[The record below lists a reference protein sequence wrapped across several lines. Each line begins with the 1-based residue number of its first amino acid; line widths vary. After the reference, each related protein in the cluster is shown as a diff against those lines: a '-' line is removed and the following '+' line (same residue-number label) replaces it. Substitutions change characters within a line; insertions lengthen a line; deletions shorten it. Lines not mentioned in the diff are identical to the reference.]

1 MKNRQPFELRRVLI
15 VYNFLQVL
23 FSIWLFNEASMT
35 GWFTGYSFRCQ
46 PVDYSRSP
54 TAMRVSAIYLSSCHS
69 FVFAHQIL
77 RCNFFFFGFFVPSI
91 DFTSDVVDYSH
102 LNIFKRMIETD
113 HTIAKFKKKR
123 INKN

>member
-1 MKNRQPFELRRVLI
+1 MEKRQPFELRRVLI

-54 TAMRVSAIYLSSCHS
+54 TAMRVRAIYLSSCHS

-77 RCNFFFFGFFVPSI
+77 RCDFFFVFFCAKHRFYI
-91 DFTSDVVDYSH
+91 RCGCLFT
-102 LNIFKRMIETD
+102 FKHFQTNDR
-113 HTIAKFKKKR
+113 TIAKFKKK
-123 INKN
+123 NE